1 MPHGNYAKMTED
13 ELENLSDKE
22 KLTHNDGLYDD
33 ADINS
38 KIRETET
45 VILSH

>member
-1 MPHGNYAKMTED
+1 MPHGNLLKMTED

-33 ADINS
+33 ADINT
-38 KIRETET
+38 KIVETKME
-45 VILSH
+45 I